1 MFDIGWSEMM
11 VILVVA
17 LIVIGPKDLPRVAR
31 NVGRWVGK
39 ARGMAREFQSQLEDM
54 AREAELDKVKQEIEK
69 AGRTDVKRTIEKTID
84 PKGEL
89 GRAFDPSAE
98 NGARPAAP
106 TSPEKPSSAAKEP
119 TAGTKKVA
127 ATKKPA
133 ARKEPAKS
141 TGARPNGAAE
151 APAGEAPEAASGHER
166 VPAETN

>member
-39 ARGMAREFQSQLEDM
+39 ARGMAREFQNQLEEM
-54 AREAELDKVKQEIEK
+54 AREAELDKVKDEIEK

-89 GRAFDPSAE
+89 GRAFDPSSDK
-98 NGARPAAP
+98 PATPSRKLAAASVP
-106 TSPEKPSSAAKEP
+106 KPVTEHKPAM
-119 TAGTKKVA
+119 A
-127 ATKKPA
+127 AT
-133 ARKEPAKS
+133 AK
-141 TGARPNGAAE
+141 PNGAAANGAAE
-151 APAGEAPEAASGHER
+151 PPPGEAPEAKGEHER